1 MTVFDT
7 TMAIT
12 PKLQDGFSD
21 GFDNF
26 NFSRSVFIDVLDND
40 GDLLKT
46 KKLNYPQVTFPPN
59 FSPFY
64 HEVWGHGLE
73 GLHGKSLE
81 EVIGK
86 LNEAILQLG
95 VDRHE
100 DYYKATRGKGAKL
113 EVLLRICERCRCTLK
128 VY

>member
-1 MTVFDT
+1 MSELQ
-7 TMAIT
+7 MSE
-12 PKLQDGFSD
+12 LQDGFSD
-21 GFDNF
+21 EFDNP
-26 NFSRSVFIDVLDND
+26 NFHRSICIEVLDSD
-40 GDLLKT
+40 GDWVKT
-46 KKLNYPQVTFPPN
+46 KKLNFPQVTFPPN
-59 FSPFY
+59 FLPFY

-100 DYYKATRGKGAKL
+100 DSYKATRGNAGAKL

-128 VY
+128 VH